1 MSGRCDCGV
10 GILIFRRILRRDATK
25 YTKLEKPSGHTVV
38 THPGILLTEIPKS
51 RKTDK
56 AESAGEEEDMVDEAS
71 VMVSEEMYH
80 DGRTTS
86 RRDSLQRIGITTTWV
101 GQMLIQW

>member
-1 MSGRCDCGV
+1 M
-10 GILIFRRILRRDATK
+10 
-25 YTKLEKPSGHTVV
+25 V

-80 DGRTTS
+80 DGEDDESEGLAAEDRYHDDVGGADANTMVEEAY
-86 RRDSLQRIGITTTWV
+86 RDGDNEDGAENDDEEENV
-101 GQMLIQW
+101 